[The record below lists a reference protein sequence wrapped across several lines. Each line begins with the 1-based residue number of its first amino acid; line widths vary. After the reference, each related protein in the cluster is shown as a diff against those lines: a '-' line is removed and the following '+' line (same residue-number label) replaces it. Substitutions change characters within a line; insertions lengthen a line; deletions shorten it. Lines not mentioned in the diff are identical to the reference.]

1 MRKIYYNR
9 KSIRLKNYDYSQH
22 GRYFVTICTKKR
34 ECILSQIKPKRV
46 GAGLVSAHVVLT
58 PMGKFVNNE
67 IKQLEKRFPVK
78 IEKCVI
84 MPDHIHF
91 IININILK
99 WNGNEKY
106 DIQRNEKYD
115 IKRNEKYDI
124 QRADTRPAPTIGQII
139 CAFKSITSNRYIKY
153 NKQIG
158 EYKKLWQRGY
168 YEKIIRTEKEYYN
181 VCEYIKNNPIRY
193 IQKLY

>member
-1 MRKIYYNR
+1 MGKIYYNR

-115 IKRNEKYDI
+115 I
-124 QRADTRPAPTIGQII
+124 QRADTRPPLQLGKLYVHLNQLHQTDILNII
-139 CAFKSITSNRYIKY
+139 NKLVNIKKY
-153 NKQIG
+153 GNVGIM
-158 EYKKLWQRGY
+158 KKL
-168 YEKIIRTEKEYYN
+168 YEQKRNIIMYANT
-181 VCEYIKNNPIRY
+181 
-193 IQKLY
+193 